1 MGEVLA
7 IIVETIRQIAILVQ
21 PVMPESATKLLDQ
34 LKVPHDERSFDV
46 VAGAARITA
55 GITIEKPQG
64 VFPRYQEPEGEGA

>member
-21 PVMPESATKLLDQ
+21 PVMPQSAAKLLDQ
-34 LKVPHDERSFDV
+34 LMVPDDARGFEYI
-46 VAGAARITA
+46 AGRARLTS
-55 GITIEKPQG
+55 GIAIKKPQG